1 MIKPKNLNARLS
13 SDVNDNDEKLDN
25 YKMICTNC
33 KHKKTIK
40 KISDDIFE
48 INNRRKDLEERYKK
62 MR

>member
-1 MIKPKNLNARLS
+1 
-13 SDVNDNDEKLDN
+13 
-25 YKMICTNC
+25 MICTNC

-40 KISDDIFE
+40 KLSDDIFE

>member
-1 MIKPKNLNARLS
+1 
-13 SDVNDNDEKLDN
+13 
-25 YKMICTNC
+25 MICTNC

-40 KISDDIFE
+40 KLSDDIIE